1 MSKTMGLT
9 LKFKQLRE
17 AGGDCC
23 APYEVLLN
31 RECTLREFVDCII
44 KNEREWGYVRLGDRK
59 AEYRYG
65 RILSNEFSESELES
79 TIETVI
85 SNGGWT
91 RMDYVVRLKSN
102 GKNDTKITSAR
113 PE

>member
-1 MSKTMGLT
+1 ME
-9 LKFKQLRE
+9 LKISFKQLRP

-23 APYEVLLN
+23 APYDVLLN
-31 RECTLREFVDCII
+31 RECTLREFVDCVL
-44 KNEREWGYVRLGDRK
+44 KNDREWGFVRLGSCFEGNEL
-59 AEYRYG
+59 EYRSG
-65 RILSNEFSESELES
+65 KILRSEFTDAELES

>member
-1 MSKTMGLT
+1 ME
-9 LKFKQLRE
+9 LKISFKQLRP

-23 APYEVLLN
+23 APYKVLLN
-31 RECTLREFVDCII
+31 RECTLRELVDCIL
-44 KNEREWGYVRLGDRK
+44 KNEREWGSVRIGDRK

-79 TIETVI
+79 TIATVRAG
-85 SNGGWT
+85 GGWSF
-91 RMDYVVRLKSN
+91 MDYVVRLKSN
-102 GKNDTKITSAR
+102 GKNDTKIASAQ

>member
-1 MSKTMGLT
+1 ME
-9 LKFKQLRE
+9 LKISFKQLRP

-31 RECTLREFVDCII
+31 RECTLRELVDCII
-44 KNEREWGYVRLGDRK
+44 KNEREWGYVMFGDRK

-79 TIETVI
+79 TIATVR
-85 SNGGWT
+85 SNGGWSC
-91 RMDYVVRLKSN
+91 MDYVVRLKSN
-102 GKNDTKITSAR
+102 GKNDSKITSAR